1 MARSSRFSPEVWGR
15 AVRMVWEH
23 QAQHASRWAAITSIA
38 DKVGWEAETLGHGG
52 GRASARRGIAPG

>member
-23 QAQHASRWAAITSIA
+23 QAKHTSQWAEEIY
-38 DKVGWEAETLGHGG
+38 
-52 GRASARRGIAPG
+52 RRGSCKGLEDVEFATLEWVAW